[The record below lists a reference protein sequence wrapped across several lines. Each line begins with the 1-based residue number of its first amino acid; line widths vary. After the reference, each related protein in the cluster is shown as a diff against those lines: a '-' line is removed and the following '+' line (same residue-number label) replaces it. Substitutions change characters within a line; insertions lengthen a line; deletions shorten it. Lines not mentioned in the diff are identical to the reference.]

1 VASCAPNA
9 LSDDHVDMW
18 DLEPTWAA
26 PRVDEEADRGE
37 ARDAFDERMEVD
49 AGAGIDRDA

>member
-1 VASCAPNA
+1 MASCAPNA

-26 PRVDEEADRGE
+26 PRVDEEADRTE
-37 ARDAFDERMEVD
+37 DPLSLAA
-49 AGAGIDRDA
+49 